1 MKKRFNDTKGLSHT
15 MALILGIDAG
25 GTHVDSVIYDSSRQ
39 EVLCKAKAFTTRSDY
54 SIGIRQSVERLQFQ
68 DLNRVSSVHFTSTIS
83 VNSILENKLARTC
96 LILLGEKI
104 QESLPY
110 HNRLVIYSKDYPV
123 INTNAWGDKI
133 DIQSLYGEYIAGS
146 DSVIISDSEGNLPR
160 EMSLANFITSVYPAK
175 CICAANRKGN
185 YYQRTLQSLLDAGL
199 RPILSELYGCTER
212 VMRELH
218 VTAPIYVLNNSGKLI
233 PAEKASNAPLEC
245 VLAGPAASV
254 AGGKFLTDE
263 DTFLLVDMGGTS
275 ADVTKI
281 QNRVARGRTQVILNQ
296 EYRLEMESIDIQSFA
311 IGGDSHIHY
320 DQRGNI
326 TIDQKKVI
334 PLCVAG
340 FWHPHLL
347 EEMQSYRKPENYE
360 LFTAYETDCYIAG
373 MKKLYTS
380 LTNFEK
386 IVVDCVRKKPHS
398 LFWLARHF
406 NTDPDAL
413 HMKTLVDEGYL
424 QRISFTPTDL
434 LHVTGEYISWNRE
447 MSVCAASIMAETGR
461 MEVDEFIRKSKE
473 RIKNNLVLSC
483 MQSVA
488 NFEKTSFDFRKNAA
502 ASFLIDQYLE
512 CGNKFMD
519 VEFSITKPIVAL
531 GAPSGAW
538 MRDVASKL
546 GTRLVLPRYYEVG
559 PAIGAA
565 VSTVDG
571 YQNLRC
577 APEE

>member
-1 MKKRFNDTKGLSHT
+1 

-25 GTHVDSVIYDSSRQ
+25 GTHVDSVVYDSIEQ
-39 EVLCKAKAFTTRSDY
+39 KVLCKAKAFTTRTDY
-54 SIGIRQSVERLQFQ
+54 SIGIRQSVERLQFK
-68 DLNRVSSVHFTSTIS
+68 DLNRVSSVHLTSTIS

-96 LILLGEKI
+96 LILLGDKI
-104 QESLPY
+104 REPLPY
-110 HNRLVIYSKDYPV
+110 YSRQVIYSKDYPDDGSS
-123 INTNAWGDKI
+123 AWGDKI
-133 DIQSLYGEYIAGS
+133 DIQDLYREHIARS
-146 DSVIISDSEGNLPR
+146 DSVIISDSEGDLSR
-160 EMSLANFITSVYPAK
+160 EMSFSNFITSAYPVK
-175 CICAANRKGN
+175 CVCATNREGDF
-185 YYQRTLQSLLDAGL
+185 YQRTLQSLLDAGL
-199 RPILSELYGCTER
+199 RPILSKLYGSTQL

-218 VTAPIYVLNNSGKLI
+218 ITAPIYVLNNRGKLI
-233 PAEKASNAPLEC
+233 PVERAENAPLEC

-281 QNRVARGRTQVILNQ
+281 QNRVPRGRTHVELNQ
-296 EYRLEMESIDIQSFA
+296 EYQLEMESIDIQSFA

-326 TIDQKKVI
+326 TIGSKKVI
-334 PLCVAG
+334 PLCVAA

-347 EEMQSYRKPENYE
+347 EEMRTCRKPENYE
-360 LFTAYETDCYIAG
+360 MFTAYETDCYMAG
-373 MKKLYTS
+373 QKKLYTTLS
-380 LTNFEK
+380 NFEK
-386 IVVDCVRKKPHS
+386 MVVECVRKKPHS
-398 LFWLARHF
+398 LFWLSRHF

-413 HMKTLVDEGYL
+413 HMKTLVSEGYL

-447 MSVCAASIMAETGR
+447 IAVCAASIMAETGK
-461 MEVDEFIRKSKE
+461 MELDDFIRKSKKQ
-473 RIKNNLVLSC
+473 ITGNLVLSC

-488 NFEKTSFDFRKNAA
+488 NFEETSFDFRKNEA

-512 CGNKFMD
+512 KDNTFMD
-519 VEFSITKPIVAL
+519 VDFSITKPIVAL

-546 GTRLVLPRYYEVG
+546 GTKLVLPTHYEVG

-571 YQNLRC
+571 
-577 APEE
+577 